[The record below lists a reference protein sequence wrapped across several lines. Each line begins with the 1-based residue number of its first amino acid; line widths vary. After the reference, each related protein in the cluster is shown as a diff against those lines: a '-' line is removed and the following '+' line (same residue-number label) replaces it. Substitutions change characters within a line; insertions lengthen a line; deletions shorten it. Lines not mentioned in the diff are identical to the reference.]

1 MYIYLG
7 VTLIK
12 QGLRHADTFLE
23 IPKHITDKDILDL
36 IIPLN
41 KLQEAQ
47 RELKNPL
54 SFYSL
59 KIKNQKM
66 RRD

>member
-1 MYIYLG
+1 MEELFIYIGKTVL
-7 VTLIK
+7 K
-12 QGLRHADTFLE
+12 HNLRHGDVFKQK
-23 IPKHITDKDILDL
+23 PDVGKDLLDL
-36 IIPLN
+36 IIPID

-59 KIKNQKM
+59 KIKNQK
-66 RRD
+66 